1 MIVSILLLIAGL
13 FLLWIGSEFLVKGS
27 SSLAL
32 HMGVRPILVGLTVVA
47 MGTSSPELAVSL
59 TAALQNSKA
68 ISLGNIIGSNIANIG
83 LVLGTCA
90 LINPLKIERATL
102 RNEVPIMIG
111 AILLFCFLSFD
122 GLLSFWDGLILVA
135 LFLGF
140 LILIANLAKKD
151 RKKAKE
157 LAVVDQTGEKHL
169 LKNILF
175 IILGLAGLVYGA
187 VLIVNSSI
195 DIANAL
201 GVSQAVIAVSMVAVG
216 TSLPELAI
224 SAVASIR
231 GESELAVGNAV
242 GSNIFN
248 TLFVIAIVAMIS
260 PIPVNRELF
269 QLDYPAMLVFT
280 LITGP
285 LMMTRFRISRLE
297 GIFLLLLYVGFIYL
311 IF

>member
-1 MIVSILLLIAGL
+1 MVVTLLILLAGL
-13 FLLWIGSEFLVKGS
+13 FLLWIGSESLVKGS

-59 TAALQNSKA
+59 TAALQDSKS
-68 ISLGNIIGSNIANIG
+68 ISLGNILGSNIANIG

-90 LINPLKIERATL
+90 LINPLKIERSTL
-102 RNEVPIMIG
+102 RNEVPIMVG
-111 AILLFCFLSFD
+111 AILLFSLLSYD
-122 GLLSFWDGLILVA
+122 GLVSFGDGLILFA
-135 LFLGF
+135 LFIGF

-151 RKKAKE
+151 RKKAKD
-157 LAVVDQTGEKHL
+157 LAVADQPAEKNL

-195 DIANAL
+195 GIAKAL
-201 GVSQAVIAVSMVAVG
+201 GVSEAVIAVSMVAVG

-224 SAVASIR
+224 SAVGSIR
-231 GESELAVGNAV
+231 GKSELAVGNAV

-269 QLDYPAMLVFT
+269 HLDYPAMIIFT

-285 LMMTRFRISRLE
+285 LMLTRFRMSRLE
-297 GIFLLLLYVGFIYL
+297 GIFLLLLYFGFIYL